1 MNNYESLFVDVV
13 EDEENSSSENEW
25 TKTDLLVNQT
35 LLSFKID
42 SGAKPILSQKIVL
55 EP

>member
-1 MNNYESLFVDVV
+1 MDNCESFFIDMV

-25 TKTDLLVNQT
+25 TTDLLVNQT